1 MADAIY
7 KYQVCNSK
15 TGEAYEQ
22 VNMTGVTWSWGLNGA
37 GSFSGTMRLDDPKV
51 IHMQTLSREIVVL
64 RDNVPVFAGPIVNL
78 QASLQNK
85 TLAVTAAPVWW
96 YMDNRTMELSLSYV
110 NTDVAVIFDEIMET
124 VNGKFNNDIRL
135 DRKPD
140 FDFSTGQLITID
152 YPSGKRKVAGQAI
165 GELSETFPG
174 FDFFIHLRL
183 DAATSRCIREYQVYA
198 PFKGVLRDQALT
210 SRNLEEFSTTD
221 DGTRVFNRVHE
232 LGAGSDDS
240 QLIYSLSQRD
250 SRDYYDDG
258 ISASGW
264 STALAANGTFITDPD
279 FGNPAGALRVR
290 ATSGPSGVAGTAY
303 RETVFP
309 SRGTPTIYQVG
320 AGTTYEFDVSML
332 PEHGA
337 FLFFFACTAT
347 GSGQVLQM
355 GRDRTVAG
363 SDVAKDEFVLRDATS
378 WTALGAVRGSE
389 QDLSFNRL
397 FSPAF
402 VKYRID
408 LTSTTTFRLYVIY
421 PNVSGGSST
430 QLIPYKDGAG
440 SFFDDWP
447 LTMSG
452 SYFGFG
458 VQTKAGDTVET
469 AWVDNI
475 RVGRP
480 TVASIPP
487 DPPYVEKVQSRT
499 DVTDLELLSL
509 YAEADLFFGNWPSQT
524 YSAKYQPSAALPYGY
539 CEPGDTV
546 PVKISYGW
554 INVDKTLRVV
564 NIPVTVND
572 GGGEFIELQFND
584 VRPEV

>member
-22 VNMTGVTWSWGLNGA
+22 INLTGVSWSWGLNGS
-37 GSFSGTMRLDDPKV
+37 GSFQGTMRLDDPKV
-51 IHMQTLSREIVVL
+51 IHLQTLSREIVVL
-64 RDNVPVFAGPIVNL
+64 RNGVPVFAGPILTLN
-78 QASLQNK
+78 ASLSQK
-85 TLAVTAAPVWW
+85 TLTVSAAPVWW
-96 YMDNRTMELSLSYV
+96 YMDNRTMELSLSYEDV
-110 NTDVAVIFDEIMET
+110 DVAVVFDDIMAT

-135 DRKPD
+135 TRKPD
-140 FDFSTGQLITID
+140 YDFTSGQLITVD
-152 YPSGKRKVAGQAI
+152 YPSDKRKMAGQAI
-165 GELSETFPG
+165 AELSETFPG
-174 FDFFIHLRL
+174 FDWYVHLRL
-183 DAATSRCIREYQVYA
+183 DPTTGACIREYQIYA

-210 SRNLEEFSTTD
+210 RRNVEEFTSTD

-232 LGAGSDDS
+232 LGAGSDES

-258 ISASGW
+258 TSSAGW
-264 STALAANGTFITDPD
+264 TTTTAGLGTFAVDNN
-279 FGNPAGALRVR
+279 FGNPSPALGLFAHV
-290 ATSGPSGVAGTAY
+290 GPVGVQAVAR
-303 RETVFP
+303 RETTFP

-320 AGTTYEFDVSML
+320 AGTTYEFDLSYQPVN
-332 PEHGA
+332 GA
-337 FLFFFACTAT
+337 FLFFFGCSST
-347 GSGQVLQM
+347 GAGQALHI
-355 GRDRTVAG
+355 GRDRDQAG
-363 SDVAKDEFVLRDATS
+363 SDTDRDEFHLRATTS
-378 WTALGAVRGSE
+378 WTNTGTITG
-389 QDLSFNRL
+389 QDQNLSFNRL

-408 LTSTTTFRLYVIY
+408 LTSATTFRLYTIT
-421 PNVSGGSST
+421 PNFNGGTST
-430 QLIPYKDGAG
+430 QLVPYKNAAG

-447 LTMSG
+447 LTLSG
-452 SYFGFG
+452 SWFGIA
-458 VQTKAGDTVET
+458 VQTKDGDDDELV
-469 AWVDNI
+469 WVDNI

-480 TVASIPP
+480 TVASVPP

-524 YSAKYQPSAALPYGY
+524 YSAKYQPGATLPFGY

-546 PVKISYGW
+546 PVDIDFGW
-554 INVDKTLRVV
+554 LNVDKVLRVV

-572 GGGEFIELQFND
+572 GGGEFVELQFND
-584 VRPEV
+584 VRPGA